1 VLAEAV
7 RRPRLSAA
15 VALDRGSRRPRGTAQ
30 HAGTDVQQPCG
41 EDARERVVR
50 EPRCVSAA
58 RDEDRTLEVR
68 IVGQQRR
75 DSVERL
81 AVEQLAARML
91 NGGVVKRETD
101 PAGWQDE
108 RDTRGCCCCP
118 RRLTPRLDVMRSFVR
133 SVGESK
139 RPPSVAEPNGPSWA
153 TTPSLHSCSRVR
165 RAGRPVSCAVRLTR
179 RVPRIE
185 RLGRRYL
192 VGCRS
197 SCRRRRRRRRCQ
209 RELCCAA
216 RCARAS
222 RLAGG
227 DSRGACSSRQ
237 PNRAK
242 PSPTSLVCRWCVP
255 VWAR

>member
-1 VLAEAV
+1 
-7 RRPRLSAA
+7 
-15 VALDRGSRRPRGTAQ
+15 
-30 HAGTDVQQPCG
+30 
-41 EDARERVVR
+41 
-50 EPRCVSAA
+50 
-58 RDEDRTLEVR
+58 
-68 IVGQQRR
+68 
-75 DSVERL
+75 
-81 AVEQLAARML
+81 
-91 NGGVVKRETD
+91 
-101 PAGWQDE
+101 
-108 RDTRGCCCCP
+108 
-118 RRLTPRLDVMRSFVR
+118 MRSFVR

-255 VWAR
+255 VWARWMAVVKPVGPAGVARLNNSCPLPARTRTYLHRQKHKPRCAFIAPVVQYRTLYMQYIIPPADQGSSQAGCSC